1 MEPGVATPPLD
12 AMTDFKIIDKDG
24 IWVKNVC
31 VFPMAD
37 GSTNNFFSPGIA
49 TKVAENE
56 WLKLQLEA
64 GVLQKCDNPLAD
76 LEPAKEA
83 VKPKLKSKDEA

>member
-1 MEPGVATPPLD
+1 MGLGAVTPPLD

-76 LEPAKEA
+76 LQDEEA
-83 VKPKLKSKDEA
+83 KPKRKSKDGA